1 MSPLIDDVVMEN
13 NNLIIL
19 MIKISKTDQ
28 TGIRTNVYIHRS
40 DEYNTCIPTCKDA
53 SDVLP
58 NMNKN

>member
-1 MSPLIDDVVMEN
+1 
-13 NNLIIL
+13 

-53 SDVLP
+53 SDELP